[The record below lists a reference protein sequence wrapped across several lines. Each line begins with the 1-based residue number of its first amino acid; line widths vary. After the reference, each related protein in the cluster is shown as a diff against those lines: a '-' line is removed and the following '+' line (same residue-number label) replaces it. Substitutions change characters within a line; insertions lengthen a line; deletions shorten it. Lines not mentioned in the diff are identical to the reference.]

1 MRVPNRIEWHVGVVL
16 FLAAG
21 VLIGLLVTLVIFRM
35 DVGVEIAGVL
45 DSTEDGMILRIALP
59 ERHLGY
65 LSRCSSVRIDE
76 AGQPGWYGDIRSV
89 AASWMQ
95 ATGLMAEIFIHNEDM
110 PGNIGPSSREVRGML
125 VESRQMQILG
135 VLLQSLYNHKDL
147 AKNAG

>member
-21 VLIGLLVTLVIFRM
+21 VLIGLFATLVVFRM

-45 DSTEDGMILRIALP
+45 DSTEDGMVLRIALP

-76 AGQPGWYGDIRSV
+76 AGQRWYGDIRTV

-95 ATGLMAEIFIHNEDM
+95 DTGLVAEIFLHDEDM
-110 PGNIGPSSREVRGML
+110 PGSIGPSPRDVRGML
-125 VESRQMQILG
+125 VESRQMKILK

-147 AKNAG
+147 SKNAG